1 MACFPE
7 NKHLATR
14 EHDALGFDQ
23 LIETVASH
31 SIWLPRAFHFMIMA
45 HFPQLIILSLFW
57 NLRWHKSKER
67 EIDCWGSDLETD
79 RDGSYT
85 G

>member
-7 NKHLATR
+7 KKHLATR

-23 LIETVASH
+23 LIQTVASH
-31 SIWLPRAFHFMIMA
+31 FIWLPRAFDFMIKA
-45 HFPQLIILSLFW
+45 HLLQLILVFFW
-57 NLRWHKSKER
+57 NFRWHKEKKR
-67 EIDCWGSDLETD
+67 EINCWGLNLETD
-79 RDGSYT
+79 KERSYT